1 MYIMALVQEY
11 LSLTNEYKEKYG
23 ENTLVLMQVGA
34 FFEVYGLK
42 LEDTISGSSIIDFT
56 TICELNIADKKMT
69 LNEYQV
75 MMAGFSHYMIDKYLK
90 KLQDAGFTIVVYTQD
105 EHIKTKRSLSCIYSP
120 GTYFSNDNVHI
131 TNNTTSI
138 WVNVVDTHSSS
149 TTFKKMMSHPITS
162 ANNKIIHVGISNI
175 DILTGKTHIF
185 EFKEVYIRSPT
196 TFDELE
202 RFISIYSP
210 SEVIL
215 IVEGL
220 DDFEIENIIQYAGIQ
235 CLTIHRINLS
245 KDKKTIPSI
254 QAVNSEKQRY
264 QVEVFSRFYHENE
277 LHMNENIYAI
287 QSFCYLLDFIY
298 QHNPSLVNKVALPIF
313 ENYSDRLILAN
324 HSLKQLNI
332 IQDNHYRGK
341 YSSIETFLNQCN
353 TAMGR
358 RQFSYHLLNP
368 TTNIVQLEKEYDM
381 TQLILTLDNVET
393 IRKEL
398 KKIKDLSKINRQI
411 IIRKVT
417 PHIFSHLYSNLNT
430 ISDLF
435 LQLHPKV
442 QQYLVEKVEPSLQY
456 YTIFEELKHFITSHL
471 KIELCENIDTL
482 SNCDINFLQKGV
494 DPPLDELSEKL
505 QESQEKLECI
515 RQYLNQIIGKYESND
530 KQKDYVK
537 IHESEKTLLNL
548 IATKRRCAIL
558 KKELTKSTIL
568 HYGKDH
574 SFLFDPSSVS
584 FTTQAASNENILI
597 PQVVEL
603 CKNIINMKSQIK
615 EQIFSDYLKY
625 VVDIFSQQ
633 YSDKL
638 EKVVLFVTYLDI
650 IYTRTYIAEKYHY
663 CRPTIDETAEKSF
676 FQAKGMRHPLIEHLQ
691 QNEIYVP
698 NDIEVGIHNTDGMLL
713 YGTNAVGKTSLIRSV
728 GIILIMAQ
736 AGLYVPCSSFCFQPY
751 KYIFTRILG
760 NDNIFKGLSTFAVE
774 MSELRTILQLSNKNS
789 LILGDELCSG
799 TESISAKSIFVAGI
813 LDLLVKRTS
822 FLFAT
827 HLHEIVNYDEIRDAT
842 HLTIKHLAVI
852 YDRENQL
859 LIYDRKIRDGPGCN
873 MYGLEVCRSLH
884 LPEEFIH
891 SADEL
896 RKKYHPSSDSLL
908 SSKTSK
914 YNSKKVRN
922 MCEICKVE
930 MSTEVHHLI
939 PQKMADSKGFIRKKD
954 GTIFHKNHLANLKSV
969 CEKCH
974 RQFHDTN

>member
-1 MYIMALVQEY
+1 MALVQEY

-23 ENTLVLMQVGA
+23 ENTVVLMQVGA

-42 LEDTISGSSIIDFT
+42 SEDIISGSSIIDFT
-56 TICELNIADKKMT
+56 TICELNLADKKMT

-75 MMAGFSHYMIDKYLK
+75 VMAGFSHYMIDKYLK

-120 GTYFSNDNVHI
+120 GTYFSNDNIHI

-138 WVNVVDTHSSS
+138 WVNVVDTYSSS

-185 EFKEVYIRSPT
+185 EFKEVYIKSPT

-215 IVEGL
+215 IAEGL
-220 DDFEIENIIQYAGIQ
+220 DDGEIENVIQYAGIQ

-264 QVEVFSRFYHENE
+264 QVEVFSRFYHEND

-313 ENYSDRLILAN
+313 ENYTDRLILAN

-332 IQDNHYRGK
+332 IQDDQYRGK
-341 YSSIETFLNQCN
+341 YSSIEKLLNQCN

-381 TQLILTLDNVET
+381 TQLILTLNNVET
-393 IRKEL
+393 TRTEL

-430 ISDLF
+430 ISNLF
-435 LQLHPKV
+435 LQLDPTIL
-442 QQYLVEKVEPSLQY
+442 QYLVEKVEPSIQY
-456 YTIFEELKHFITSHL
+456 YTIFKELKDFITSHL
-471 KIELCENIDTL
+471 NIDLCENIDTL
-482 SNCDINFLQKGV
+482 NNCDINFLQKGV
-494 DPPLDELSEKL
+494 DSTLDELSEKL

-548 IATKRRCAIL
+548 IATKRRCTIL

-568 HYGKDH
+568 HYGKDC

-615 EQIFSDYLKY
+615 ELIFSNYLKY
-625 VVDIFSQQ
+625 VVDVFSQQ
-633 YSDKL
+633 FSDKM

-650 IYTRTYIAEKYHY
+650 IYTRTHIAEKYHY

-698 NDIEVGIHNTDGMLL
+698 NDIEVGIHDTDGMLL

-813 LDLLVKRTS
+813 LDLLVKRSS

-827 HLHEIVNYDEIRDAT
+827 HLHEIINYDEIRDAT
-842 HLTIKHLAVI
+842 NLSIKHLAVI
-852 YDRENQL
+852 YDRENEM

-873 MYGLEVCRSLH
+873 MYGLEVCRSLR

-939 PQKMADSKGFIRKKD
+939 PQKLADSKGFIRKKD